1 MSPIRIAFAGL
12 LLLGGLA
19 AQAQTVAIRGATVHT
34 AGPAGTLEDG
44 TVIIADGRIVA
55 VGPDLPIPAGA
66 EVIQATGKIV
76 TPGLFDAHGYLG
88 IVEVSLV
95 GETADHQPMG
105 PSYTAAFEVAD
116 AVNPRSMLI
125 PVNRIEGITRA
136 VVTPAPAAMAEPGA
150 SPGPISGLG
159 SVIQL
164 GSTDDFLVRRNA
176 ALYVQ
181 LGETGAALSGG
192 ARGMAALRFRE
203 ALQDAADLAANRRAF
218 DSGQR
223 RDYGL
228 DRLALEALV
237 ETMKTGRPVV
247 ATVHRASDIQAALRL
262 AREFGLKLV
271 IAGGSEAWIVADE
284 LAAAGI
290 PVILD
295 PLENLPA
302 RFETLG
308 ATLENAARLHAAGV
322 KIAFSV
328 TESHNARNMRQGAGN
343 AVSYGL
349 PPEAA
354 LAAMTINPA
363 TVFGVAD
370 VSGSLEAGKDA
381 DVVIWSGDP
390 LEVTTAAE
398 RVFIRGRDIPMVS
411 RHTLLRDRYSE
422 LAEPLPPQYR
432 R

>member
-1 MSPIRIAFAGL
+1 MSPIRHAFMILAVLAGV
-12 LLLGGLA
+12 A
-19 AQAQTVAIRGATVHT
+19 AQAQTVAITGATVHT
-34 AGPAGTLEDG
+34 AGPAGTVSNG
-44 TVIIADGRIVA
+44 TVIIAGGRITA
-55 VGPDLPIPAGA
+55 VGADIPVPADA
-66 EVIQATGKIV
+66 EVIEADGKVV
-76 TPGLFDAHGYLG
+76 TPGLFDAHSYLG

-95 GETADHQPMG
+95 AETADHQPLG
-105 PSYTAAFEVAD
+105 PTYAAAFEVAD
-116 AVNPRSMLI
+116 AINPRSMLI
-125 PVNRIEGITRA
+125 PVNRIDGITRA
-136 VVTPAPAAMAEPGA
+136 VVSPAPAAVSYPGA

-159 SVIQL
+159 SVIEL
-164 GSTDDFLVRRNA
+164 GSTDDFIVRRNA

-192 ARGMAALRFRE
+192 ARGMAVLRFRE

-218 DSGQR
+218 EAGQR
-223 RDYGL
+223 RAYGL
-228 DRLALEALV
+228 DRLALEALA
-237 ETMKTGRPVV
+237 ETLASGRPVV

-262 AREFGLKLV
+262 AGEFGLNLV
-271 IAGGSEAWIVADE
+271 VAGGAEAWIVADE
-284 LAAAGI
+284 LAAAGV

-295 PLENLPA
+295 PLENLPS
-302 RFETLG
+302 RFESLG

-328 TESHNARNMRQGAGN
+328 AESHNARNMRQGAGN

-349 PPEAA
+349 PPDAA
-354 LAAMTINPA
+354 LAALTINPA
-363 TVFGVAD
+363 RMFGVAD

-411 RHTLLRDRYSE
+411 RQTLLRDRYSE
-422 LAEPLPPQYR
+422 LSAPLPPQYR
-432 R
+432 P